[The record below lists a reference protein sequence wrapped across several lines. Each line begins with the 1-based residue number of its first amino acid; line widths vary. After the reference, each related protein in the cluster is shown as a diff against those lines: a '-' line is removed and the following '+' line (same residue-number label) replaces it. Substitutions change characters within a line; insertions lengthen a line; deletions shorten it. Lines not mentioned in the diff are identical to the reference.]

1 MMEKVAVDKI
11 FVPRNLE
18 QSHQATSCPGNLKHY
33 MNPAVHP
40 VTGDTYTS
48 YKKAMKD
55 PAIADVWMTAFGK
68 DFGGLAQGDDK
79 TKTKGTNAI
88 FVMTHADIDRLPG
101 KKYTYANIVLDH
113 RPQKEDPNRIRITA
127 GGNLIQ
133 YDDELSVRSA
143 DITTAK
149 LHWNSVISTESARYM
164 CLDLSLFYLSAAL
177 EYYEYMKIPLALF
190 PPWIVEQY
198 NLLQHAKN
206 GMVHI
211 EMRRAVWGLP
221 QAGIL
226 ANKKLRR
233 KLAPHGYH
241 EHANTPGLWYH
252 DTRPI
257 SFTLVVDDFG
267 VKYVGKEHADHL
279 ITCLQKTYKLSEDWR
294 DRCTA
299 ASPWHG
305 TTTKDTSIYQC
316 QGTSRRRYR
325 STAT

>member
-1 MMEKVAVDKI
+1 M
-11 FVPRNLE
+11 L
-18 QSHQATSCPGNLKHY
+18 
-33 MNPAVHP
+33 
-40 VTGDTYTS
+40 
-48 YKKAMKD
+48 
-55 PAIADVWMTAFGK
+55 
-68 DFGGLAQGDDK
+68 
-79 TKTKGTNAI
+79 
-88 FVMTHADIDRLPG
+88 VMTHEDIERLKG
-101 KKYTYANIVLDH
+101 KKYTYANIVLDY
-113 RPQKEDPNRIRITA
+113 RPQKDDPNRIRITA

-133 YDDELSVRSA
+133 YDDELSVRTA
-143 DITTAK
+143 DVSTAK
-149 LHWNSVISTESARYM
+149 LHWNSVISTPDAWYM

-190 PPWIVEQY
+190 PIWIVEQY

-241 EHANTPGLWYH
+241 EHENTPGLWYH

-267 VKYVGKEHADHL
+267 VKYVGKQHADHL
-279 ITCLQKTYKLSEDWR
+279 IECFKETYKLSEDWTGSLYCGITLDWNYKNGYVDISMPGYIKKKLQEYGHMIP
-294 DRCTA
+294 DRVQTCPY
-299 ASPWHG
+299 SPEPISYG
-305 TTTKDTSIYQC
+305 AKAQAPIAPDTTPLLDAKGIKRVQKIVGSILYYARAVDM
-316 QGTSRRRYR
+316 TVLMALS
-325 STAT
+325 

>member
-113 RPQKEDPNRIRITA
+113 RPQKEDPNRIV
-127 GGNLIQ
+127 LK
-133 YDDELSVRSA
+133 S
-143 DITTAK
+143 
-149 LHWNSVISTESARYM
+149 
-164 CLDLSLFYLSAAL
+164 
-177 EYYEYMKIPLALF
+177 
-190 PPWIVEQY
+190 
-198 NLLQHAKN
+198 
-206 GMVHI
+206 
-211 EMRRAVWGLP
+211 
-221 QAGIL
+221 
-226 ANKKLRR
+226 
-233 KLAPHGYH
+233 
-241 EHANTPGLWYH
+241 
-252 DTRPI
+252 
-257 SFTLVVDDFG
+257 
-267 VKYVGKEHADHL
+267 
-279 ITCLQKTYKLSEDWR
+279 
-294 DRCTA
+294 
-299 ASPWHG
+299 
-305 TTTKDTSIYQC
+305 
-316 QGTSRRRYR
+316 
-325 STAT
+325 